1 MGTLFIIMYSS
12 KSSGMNYKDKQGQTA
27 WNWNQYIKRDWE
39 MKDKEAETDR
49 NNGNPLSV
57 EDLIAQCLLVYTQL
71 ALK

>member
-1 MGTLFIIMYSS
+1 
-12 KSSGMNYKDKQGQTA
+12 
-27 WNWNQYIKRDWE
+27 
-39 MKDKEAETDR
+39 MKDNEAETDR